1 MSRSLLV
8 GERSSS
14 HDAFCDAQ
22 LQQWLRDGQLARLD
36 RAWSR
41 DAQAPRYVQHILAE
55 QAQRLRQW
63 VEQGAAIYVC
73 GSLKGMAPAVHAA
86 LENALGSDR
95 LIDLSE
101 NGRYRRDVY

>member
-1 MSRSLLV
+1 MLALLQD
-8 GERSSS
+8 SSS
-14 HDAFCDAQ
+14 RRRQQQTQ

-55 QAQRLRQW
+55 QAARLRQW

-73 GSLKGMAPAVHAA
+73 GSLQGMAQGVDEA
-86 LENALGSDR
+86 LRQALGAERVDALR
-95 LIDLSE
+95 AE
-101 NGRYRRDVY
+101 GRYRRDVG